1 MFTCEGGPD
10 GEPREPPCTAYA
22 PPTTPTSRLAS
33 PTVLDN
39 EGRTRR
45 PDQLP
50 PGRHGIPR
58 EAVVQNQRERILR
71 AVVDVASVAGYGTMV
86 VEDIIST
93 AGVSRRTFYD
103 YFPNKEAAF
112 LEAYDQAV
120 DQLKEQVGA
129 AYAIEG
135 DIFQK
140 ATSAVS
146 ALINTLADDPAMAEM
161 GVVEVLAA
169 GAEAIE
175 RRGRA
180 MQRLSTLIT
189 DGVES
194 TGSAPSMPPLTAE
207 TITGGIHEVI
217 YSRVLRGEL
226 EELRD
231 MVPDL
236 VYAIFLPYMGT
247 DGADHAR
254 NRAVEFLA
262 ARDADA
268 TTA

>member
-1 MFTCEGGPD
+1 M
-10 GEPREPPCTAYA
+10 
-22 PPTTPTSRLAS
+22 
-33 PTVLDN
+33 
-39 EGRTRR
+39 
-45 PDQLP
+45 Q
-50 PGRHGIPR
+50 H
-58 EAVVQNQRERILR
+58 QRDRILR

-112 LEAYDQAV
+112 LDAYDQAV
-120 DQLKEQVGA
+120 DQLRDRVSEG
-129 AYAIEG
+129 YAIDGSVYERT
-135 DIFQK
+135 
-140 ATSAVS
+140 TSAVA

-180 MQRLSTLIT
+180 MSRLATLIT
-189 DGVES
+189 DGVQS
-194 TGSAPSMPPLTAE
+194 TGGAEQMPPLTAE
-207 TITGGIHEVI
+207 TIAGGIHEVV

-226 EELRD
+226 EELRG

-247 DGADHAR
+247 SGAEHAR
-254 NRAVEFLA
+254 VVAVDFLA
-262 ARDADA
+262 ANPP
-268 TTA
+268 TTG

>member
-1 MFTCEGGPD
+1 
-10 GEPREPPCTAYA
+10 
-22 PPTTPTSRLAS
+22 
-33 PTVLDN
+33 VLDSD
-39 EGRTRR
+39 GRIRR

-58 EAVVQNQRERILR
+58 EAVVQNQRQRILR

-112 LEAYDQAV
+112 LEAYDHAV
-120 DQLKEQVGA
+120 DDLKAQISA

-140 ATSAVS
+140 TTSAVS

-180 MQRLSTLIT
+180 MERLSTLIT

-194 TGSAPSMPPLTAE
+194 TGGAPTMPPLTAQ

-226 EELRD
+226 EELRG

-236 VYAIFLPYMGT
+236 VYAIFLPYMGVS
-247 DGADHAR
+247 GAEHAR
-254 NRAVEFLA
+254 SASETFLA
-262 ARDADA
+262 ERAASVEH
-268 TTA
+268 

>member
-1 MFTCEGGPD
+1 MFLTM
-10 GEPREPPCTAYA
+10 
-22 PPTTPTSRLAS
+22 
-33 PTVLDN
+33 LDSEN
-39 EGRTRR
+39 RSRR

-112 LEAYDQAV
+112 LDAYDQAV
-120 DQLKEQVGA
+120 DQLRNNVSE

-135 DIFQK
+135 NIFERT
-140 ATSAVS
+140 TSAVA

-189 DGVES
+189 EGVA
-194 TGSAPSMPPLTAE
+194 SAGATDESMPSLTAE
-207 TITGGIHEVI
+207 TIAGGIHEVI

-226 EELRD
+226 EELRQ

-236 VYAIFLPYMGT
+236 VYSIFLPYMGT
-247 DGADHAR
+247 EGAEASR
-254 NRAVEFLA
+254 LAAVKFLA
-262 ARDADA
+262 EQAEAKKDA
-268 TTA
+268 